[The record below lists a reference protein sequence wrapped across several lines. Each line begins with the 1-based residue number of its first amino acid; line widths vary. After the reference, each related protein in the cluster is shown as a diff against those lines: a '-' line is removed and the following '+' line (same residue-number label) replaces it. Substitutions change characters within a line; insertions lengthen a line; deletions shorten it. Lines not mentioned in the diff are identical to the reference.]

1 MNDACV
7 DSDES
12 EPDDAELEGSDSD
25 FDVKVS
31 YIRIIF
37 IVALFFF
44 FIDNCGMILKREK
57 NVTFYNKYEII
68 QSKKQVR
75 TF

>member
-1 MNDACV
+1 LNNDCV

-31 YIRIIF
+31 YNIILF
-37 IVALFFF
+37 IAALF
-44 FIDNCGMILKREK
+44 
-57 NVTFYNKYEII
+57 VFY
-68 QSKKQVR
+68 
-75 TF
+75 